1 MENNTNL
8 SNATEEIVVASSNG
22 CLKKLGII
30 GGIVAIGVAGYFVVK
45 KIRDNNKEAAFEDD
59 FDTEDLGMLDEDIE
73 SEEN

>member
-22 CLKKLGII
+22 CQKKLGII

-45 KIRDNNKEAAFEDD
+45 KIRDNKEAALEDD

>member
-45 KIRDNNKEAAFEDD
+45 KIRDNNK
-59 FDTEDLGMLDEDIE
+59 
-73 SEEN
+73 

>member
-8 SNATEEIVVASSNG
+8 GNATEEIVVASSNG

-30 GGIVAIGVAGYFVVK
+30 GGIVAISVAGYFVVK
-45 KIRDNNKEAAFEDD
+45 KIRDNKEAALEDD

>member
-30 GGIVAIGVAGYFVVK
+30 GGIVAISVAGYFVVK

>member
-8 SNATEEIVVASSNG
+8 GNATEEIVVASSNG

-30 GGIVAIGVAGYFVVK
+30 GSIVAIGVAGYFVVK
-45 KIRDNNKEAAFEDD
+45 KIRDNKEEALEDD

>member
-8 SNATEEIVVASSNG
+8 GNATEEIVVASSNG

-45 KIRDNNKEAAFEDD
+45 KIRDNKEAALEDN

>member
-8 SNATEEIVVASSNG
+8 GNATEEIVVASSNG

-45 KIRDNNKEAAFEDD
+45 KIRDNKEAALEDHC
-59 FDTEDLGMLDEDIE
+59 DTEDLGMLDEDIE

>member
-8 SNATEEIVVASSNG
+8 GNATEEIVVASSNG

-45 KIRDNNKEAAFEDD
+45 KIRDNKEAALEDD
-59 FDTEDLGMLDEDIE
+59 FDTEDLGMLDKDIE

>member
-1 MENNTNL
+1 MENNTN
-8 SNATEEIVVASSNG
+8 SGNATEETVVASSNG

-45 KIRDNNKEAAFEDD
+45 KIRDNKEAALEDD

>member
-8 SNATEEIVVASSNG
+8 SNATEEIVVASSIG

>member
-45 KIRDNNKEAAFEDD
+45 KIRDNKEAALDDD

>member
-30 GGIVAIGVAGYFVVK
+30 GGIVAISVAGYFVVK
-45 KIRDNNKEAAFEDD
+45 KIRDNKEAALEDD

>member
-8 SNATEEIVVASSNG
+8 GNATEEIVVASSNG
-22 CLKKLGII
+22 CLKKLGSL
-30 GGIVAIGVAGYFVVK
+30 GGSVAIGVAGYFVVK
-45 KIRDNNKEAAFEDD
+45 KIRDNKEAALEDD

>member
-8 SNATEEIVVASSNG
+8 GNATEEIVVASSNG

-30 GGIVAIGVAGYFVVK
+30 GGIVAISVAGYFVVK
-45 KIRDNNKEAAFEDD
+45 KIRGNKEAALEDD

>member
-8 SNATEEIVVASSNG
+8 GNVTEEIVVASSNG

-45 KIRDNNKEAAFEDD
+45 KIRDNKEAAFEDD

>member
-8 SNATEEIVVASSNG
+8 GNATEEIVVASSNG

-45 KIRDNNKEAAFEDD
+45 KIRDNNKEAALEDD

>member
-8 SNATEEIVVASSNG
+8 GNATEEIVVASSNG

>member
-8 SNATEEIVVASSNG
+8 GNATEEIVVASSNG

-45 KIRDNNKEAAFEDD
+45 KIRDNKEAALEDD
-59 FDTEDLGMLDEDIE
+59 FDTEDLGMLD
-73 SEEN
+73 

>member
-30 GGIVAIGVAGYFVVK
+30 GGTVAISVAGYFVVK
-45 KIRDNNKEAAFEDD
+45 KIRDNKEAALEDD

>member
-8 SNATEEIVVASSNG
+8 GNATEEIVVASSNG

-45 KIRDNNKEAAFEDD
+45 KIRDNKEAALEDD

>member
-8 SNATEEIVVASSNG
+8 GNATEEIVVASSNG

-30 GGIVAIGVAGYFVVK
+30 GGIVAISVAGYFVVK
-45 KIRDNNKEAAFEDD
+45 KIRDNKEAALEDD
-59 FDTEDLGMLDEDIE
+59 FDTEDLGMLGEDIE

>member
-59 FDTEDLGMLDEDIE
+59 FDAEDLGMLDEDIE

>member
-8 SNATEEIVVASSNG
+8 GNATEEIVVASSNG

-45 KIRDNNKEAAFEDD
+45 KIRDNKEAALEDD

-73 SEEN
+73 SE

>member
-45 KIRDNNKEAAFEDD
+45 KIRDNNKEAALEDD

>member
-59 FDTEDLGMLDEDIE
+59 FDTEDLGMLDEDVE

>member
-8 SNATEEIVVASSNG
+8 GNATEEIVVASSNG

-30 GGIVAIGVAGYFVVK
+30 GGIVAISVAGYFVVK
-45 KIRDNNKEAAFEDD
+45 RIRDNKEAALEDD

>member
-8 SNATEEIVVASSNG
+8 GNATEEIVVASSNG

-30 GGIVAIGVAGYFVVK
+30 GGIVAISVAGYFVVK
-45 KIRDNNKEAAFEDD
+45 KIRDNNKEAALEDD

>member
-8 SNATEEIVVASSNG
+8 GNATEEIVVASSNG

-30 GGIVAIGVAGYFVVK
+30 GGIIAIGVAGYFVVK
-45 KIRDNNKEAAFEDD
+45 KIRDNKEAALEDD

>member
-59 FDTEDLGMLDEDIE
+59 FDTEDLRMLDEDIE